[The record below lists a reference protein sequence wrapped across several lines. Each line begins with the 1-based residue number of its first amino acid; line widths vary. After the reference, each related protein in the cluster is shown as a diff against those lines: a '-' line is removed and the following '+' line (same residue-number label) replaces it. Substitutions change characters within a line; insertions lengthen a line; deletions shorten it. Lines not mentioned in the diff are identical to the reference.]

1 MTGSSGRQR
10 LAESPDQLH
19 KGVGSSLGAAAWRR
33 LVVDADPV
41 GVLCEEFGL
50 DAHQCPL

>member
-10 LAESPDQLH
+10 LAQLPDQLH
-19 KGVGSSLGAAAWRR
+19 KGVGSSLSAAAWRR
-33 LVVDADPV
+33 LAVDADPV

-50 DAHQCPL
+50 GADQCPM